1 MRMLPDISRGE
12 HMDSKTLDARLKQ
25 YNDITKEND
34 ELYREAA
41 KKFGL
46 SVCEFWILYFLRV
59 EYAKPMQSEI
69 CSSFYLPKQS
79 IHSALKKLEADGYI
93 MQTAGGNKRSK
104 RILLTKQGEILCGK
118 TVDHIVKA
126 EKRALGILSE
136 KEQEIF
142 MDLFE
147 KDIGQFKKN
156 MQTIPAQ
163 ADNMNRQKIEKK
175 GGNIT

>member
-1 MRMLPDISRGE
+1 MLPDISRGE

-126 EKRALGILSE
+126 EKEALGSLSE

-147 KDIGQFKKN
+147 KYTGQFKKN

-163 ADNMNRQKIEKK
+163 ADNMNRQEVAEK

>member
-1 MRMLPDISRGE
+1 MEPRI
-12 HMDSKTLDARLKQ
+12 LDTRLKQ
-25 YNDITKEND
+25 YNDITKQND
-34 ELYREAA
+34 QLYRGVA

-46 SVCEFWILYFLRV
+46 SECAFWILYYLRADYG
-59 EYAKPMQSEI
+59 EAKQSEI

-126 EKRALGILSE
+126 EKEALGSLSE

-147 KDIGQFKKN
+147 KYIGQFKKN

-163 ADNMNRQKIEKK
+163 ADNMNRQEVAEK